1 MKFFKNGDFSD
12 DDGNLESDIDYNVFV
27 SYVDALLQGPL
38 QDSVQAGIQSRTAK
52 DEIQPLIGIFV
63 QQKMD
68 AANGAAGA
76 SGAAMGARSSG
87 RRELHQAVS
96 LAAAGKESAEKD
108 ANKRRKVMTNL
119 RFRRGG
125 QISMFSILR
134 LRTSGLRVLD
144 RKERSICLPIAALIH
159 LKAFCETARSS
170 SRRHYFLKN
179 FLSLT
184 K

>member
-1 MKFFKNGDFSD
+1 MKV
-12 DDGNLESDIDYNVFV
+12 LEMAISATMMAILDSDIDDNVFV
-27 SYVDALLQGPL
+27 SYEDALLQGPL
-38 QDSVQAGIQSRTAK
+38 QDYVQAGIQSRTAN
-52 DEIQPLIGIFV
+52 DGIQPPIEIFV

-68 AANGAAGA
+68 AANCAAGA
-76 SGAAMGARSSG
+76 SGAVMGARSSG

-125 QISMFSILR
+125 QIPMFSILR

-144 RKERSICLPIAALIH
+144 RKERSICLPIAVLIH
-159 LKAFCETARSS
+159 LEIFCEMERS
-170 SRRHYFLKN
+170 SRRRHYLFSN